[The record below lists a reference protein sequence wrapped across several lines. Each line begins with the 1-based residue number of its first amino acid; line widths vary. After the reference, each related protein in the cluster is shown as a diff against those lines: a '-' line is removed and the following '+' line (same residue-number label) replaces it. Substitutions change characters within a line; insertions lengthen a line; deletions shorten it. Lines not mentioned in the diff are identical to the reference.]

1 MTKKFDAVVMIGRF
15 APAHNAHVEM
25 LKRAGALANKVIIIR
40 GSAGQPRTFK
50 NPWIDREIA
59 VMLQSAVADISKENS
74 AEYVIEQVRDYLYND
89 TAWAAVVQAAAYKH
103 IGDFD
108 SVGIIGHAKD
118 ASSYYLKMFPQW
130 KLIEQ
135 PLIEPLNASQIRELY
150 FSPTIC
156 NMNWFTGV
164 LPESTLNYLRWFKD
178 SPEYE
183 QVVKEKEFI
192 ETYKKQFEHL
202 AYAPTFVTADAVVV
216 QSGHVLLV
224 KRGAEP
230 GRGLWAFPGGFLN
243 AKTDKSLLDTALRE
257 LKEETK
263 IDVPDK
269 VLRGN
274 IKTSKVFDAIGRSA
288 RGRTITHAYF
298 ITLQDG
304 EWNLPKVKGADD
316 ALEAKWIPLSQVKSE
331 EMFEDHYEILSLCFN
346 TI

>member
-15 APAHNAHVEM
+15 QPVHNAHVEM
-25 LKRAGALANKVIIIR
+25 LKRAGELANKVIIIR
-40 GSAGQPRTFK
+40 GSAAQPRTFK
-50 NPWIDREIA
+50 NPWTDREGA
-59 VMLQSAVADISKENS
+59 VMLQSAVTSLSKEVDTR
-74 AEYVIEQVRDYLYND
+74 YVVESVRDSLYND
-89 TAWAAVVQAAAYKH
+89 TAWAAAIQTAAYKH

-135 PLIEPLNASQIRELY
+135 PLIEPLDASQIREVY
-150 FSPTIC
+150 FTPSIC

-164 LPESTLNYLRWFKD
+164 LPESTLAYLRWFKD
-178 SPEYE
+178 SPEYN

-192 ETYKKQFEHL
+192 ETYKKQFDHL

-230 GRGLWAFPGGFLN
+230 GRGLWAFPGGFVN
-243 AKTDKSLLDTALRE
+243 AKTDKSLLDTAIRE

-263 IDVPDK
+263 IDVPEK

-274 IKTSKVFDAIGRSA
+274 ITETKVFDAIGRSA
-288 RGRTITHAYF
+288 RGRTITHAFY

-316 ALEAKWIPLSQVKSE
+316 AVDAKWVPLSQVKSE
-331 EMFEDHYEILSLCFN
+331 EMFEDHYEILKTFVGA
-346 TI
+346 